1 MYDGPHPELAARL
14 EKEILETNPGVKWD
28 DIAGLSEAKRILQE
42 VMVLPLLMPEYFQ
55 VRPIIC

>member
-14 EKEILETNPGVKWD
+14 EKEILETNPRVKWD

-42 VMVLPLLMPEYFQ
+42 AIVFPLLMPGYFQ
-55 VRPIIC
+55 VRSIIC

>member
-1 MYDGPHPELAARL
+1 MYDGPHPELAAKL
-14 EKEILETNPGVKWD
+14 EKEILETNQGVKWD

-55 VRPIIC
+55 VRPRIC